1 MFTRNESCCQFVW
14 AWFLQTP
21 AATLKFFSARTRNF
35 SGNKGP
41 CRVQHSN
48 WPLTP
53 VNTPYEYTDLRLISS
68 LIHISEV
75 LVNADD
81 KNSVIHKYAPIFL
94 EQKEQGGEFSCDRGK
109 SVEKWLLERNTY
121 TSTLPSIKRLV
132 VIV

>member
-1 MFTRNESCCQFVW
+1 MLPVCLGLVSANSRCDTQIFFSTN
-14 AWFLQTP
+14 P
-21 AATLKFFSARTRNF
+21 KFFGQQEAE
-35 SGNKGP
+35 
-41 CRVQHSN
+41 HSN